1 MVAEALSDKSAKE
14 TKSAVVSV
22 AVNLAAGESTTIELV
37 EFVPGKKIVVTNIN
51 HVQVKPLAPFTT
63 DMIATTFKS
72 GSDALTG
79 ELFFSNNPSGSG
91 FISGSGYDAA
101 INTAYMPDGHFK
113 TASGEA
119 LNLTVTDKRSSGMSG
134 QTWVYGYINYY
145 EE

>member
-14 TKSAVVSV
+14 TKSAIVNV
-22 AVNLAAGESTTIELV
+22 AVILAPGASTTVELV
-37 EFVPGKKIVVTNIN
+37 ELVPGKKIVVTNIN
-51 HVQVKPLAPFTT
+51 HVQIKPMSPFST
-63 DMIATTFKS
+63 DMMSTTFKS

-79 ELFFSNNPSGSG
+79 ELFFSNQPSGSG
-91 FISGSGYDAA
+91 FISGEGYDHA

-119 LNLTVTDKRSSGMSG
+119 LNLTVTDKRSSGLTG
-134 QTWVYGYINYY
+134 QTWVYGYLNYY